1 MILRGLKYQRLERIS
16 EMAIV
21 LLPST
26 AIWNEAGK
34 YSKIIDSFRDRY
46 RPRPKRTC
54 VLNGRRLKLS
64 EYKKLLRSR
73 NSLRPDRP
81 ASCSASRNSDGSAA
95 SATLSVPLDLY
106 SRAGRPLLDG
116 LDGLDRPLQMDS
128 PSAFQDH
135 LGLPSGAPVL
145 NLQDLQDRDMDLQ
158 PEGEHSTSRMGI
170 GLSHQTDRLAG
181 RSQKWVD
188 PSADGN
194 SHSQAAAELSADFT
208 GEEIDGLEGIE
219 ESPAAC
225 Q

>member
-1 MILRGLKYQRLERIS
+1 MNHFRDTWDTGDDPSRAQIS
-16 EMAIV
+16 ETRGGELAAIR
-21 LLPST
+21 LPT
-26 AIWNEAGK
+26 NPIWNEAGK

-95 SATLSVPLDLY
+95 FATLSVPLDLY

-135 LGLPSGAPVL
+135 SGLPSGAPVL
-145 NLQDLQDRDMDLQ
+145 DL
-158 PEGEHSTSRMGI
+158 
-170 GLSHQTDRLAG
+170 
-181 RSQKWVD
+181 
-188 PSADGN
+188 
-194 SHSQAAAELSADFT
+194 
-208 GEEIDGLEGIE
+208 
-219 ESPAAC
+219 
-225 Q
+225 